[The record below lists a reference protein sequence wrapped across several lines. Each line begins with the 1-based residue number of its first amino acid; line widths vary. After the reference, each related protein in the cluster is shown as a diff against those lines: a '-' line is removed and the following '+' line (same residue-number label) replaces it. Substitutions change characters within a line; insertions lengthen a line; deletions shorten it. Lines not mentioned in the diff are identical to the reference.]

1 MAEFIDAI
9 SDKGAVVVA
18 SNSDPQN
25 TDENDMF
32 FDDLYKDYNI
42 KRIPAKRM
50 INSKGKGRGSI
61 NELLIS
67 NF

>member
-1 MAEFIDAI
+1 MKPVSVI
-9 SDKGAVVVA
+9 SEKGAIVVA

-32 FDDLYKDYNI
+32 FDDLYKNYSI
-42 KRIPAKRM
+42 KRIQAKRM
-50 INSKGKGRGSI
+50 INSKGNGRGNI